1 MSCVRSVLVLVVLP
15 ALLGFAE
22 DRSRV
27 SAELGKRAG
36 SGLNPQPAPRAE
48 VVDAGLL
55 RNLSFQA
62 HLPVG
67 LKPFEMAQRNAR
79 DEKAVAEV
87 LSGQRTAANAAWWG
101 FQEEDATAALQSAI
115 DSGATTVVVPFLGR
129 PWTVRPIKLR
139 GNLEI
144 ILEPGVLILAKKG
157 EFKGKGDS
165 LFTATGES
173 NLAIRGYGATLRM
186 RKTDYQSSAYE
197 KAEWRMGISLRGSR
211 NVLIEGLRV
220 ESTGGDGFY
229 IDGGGK
235 LPFSQDVVIRNCV
248 AHDNHRQGISVI
260 SAVNLLVDNCV
271 FSGTRG
277 TAPEAGIDLEPDTPD
292 QRLVNCVI
300 RNCLF
305 ENNHG
310 HAILVYLRQLTR
322 QSEPVSIRFENCHS
336 RMGLSAGLAPEEV
349 LDLKPGGWAGMAVG
363 AARDDGP
370 KGLVEFVNCTSEN
383 TGREGAKVYDKSAA
397 SVLVRFVNC
406 SWKNPWVSAPI
417 DYAGPRVPVLIELRR
432 PAITKMH
439 GGVEFRDCYVYDQ
452 VNRPALLVE
461 EDQSELGVREL
472 HGQITSQNPGGA
484 RMRLGPNP
492 TNVDLKV
499 LAAGK

>member
-1 MSCVRSVLVLVVLP
+1 MLTGYAGGNRAAT
-15 ALLGFAE
+15 ALILA
-22 DRSRV
+22 
-27 SAELGKRAG
+27 
-36 SGLNPQPAPRAE
+36 
-48 VVDAGLL
+48 
-55 RNLSFQA
+55 A
-62 HLPVG
+62 HLFALSG
-67 LKPFEMAQRNAR
+67 QAAQRNIR

-87 LSGQRTAANAAWWG
+87 LSGQRALANAAWWG
-101 FQEEDATAALQSAI
+101 FQEEDGTAALQAAI
-115 DSGATTVVVPFLGR
+115 DSGARTVVVPFLGS
-129 PWTVRPIKLR
+129 PWIVRPIKLR

-157 EFKGKGDS
+157 EFKGRGDS
-165 LFTATGES
+165 LFTATGAS
-173 NLAIRGYGATLRM
+173 DLSLRGYGATLRM

-197 KAEWRMGISLRGSR
+197 KAEWRMGVSLRGCR

-229 IDGGGK
+229 VDGGGK
-235 LPFSQDVVIRNCV
+235 LPFSQDVVIRNSV
-248 AHDNHRQGISVI
+248 SYDNHRQGISVI

-271 FSGTRG
+271 FSSTRG

-292 QRLVNCVI
+292 QRLVNCLI

-310 HAILVYLRQLTR
+310 HAILVYLRPLTR

-336 RMGLSAGLAPEEV
+336 RMGLSAGLAPEEL
-349 LDLKPGGWAGMAVG
+349 LDLKSGGGAGMTVG

-370 KGLVEFVNCTSEN
+370 KGVVEFVNCTTEN
-383 TGREGAKVYDKSAA
+383 TGREGAKVYDKSAG

-406 SWKNPWVSAPI
+406 SWKDPWVSAAI
-417 DYAGPRVPVLIELRR
+417 DYAGPRAPVLIELRR

-439 GGVEFRDCYVYDQ
+439 GGVEFVDCHVYDK
-452 VNRPALLVE
+452 VNRPALVVE
-461 EDQSELGVREL
+461 EDSSEFGVRDL
-472 HGQITSQNPGGA
+472 HGQITSQNPSGA

-492 TNVDLKV
+492 ANVDVKV